1 MGETAFDTLKAIFG
15 GTFIEKATDLMTSL
29 LDALKTVFETQSV
42 RGMLTIF
49 ISVSIT
55 LLTLYLFIE
64 IANRV
69 TTEQLTFE
77 RLILILVKFF
87 AAFFILANIQQ
98 IVTVSFNISVAVYEM
113 VENSVKDSLG
123 DGNSYGGLKFFPE
136 VNSDPSKFPDEFSEE
151 IEEKFEKANY
161 GDGIMDYVHN
171 MSPFFTCLLF
181 KLFSF
186 VANVACF
193 LVVIGNAVSLIVRT
207 VFAPI
212 GMVQLMEDGS
222 KSAGIRYL
230 KKFLADGLTLAAI
243 LAVLYAVSRLQGGLI
258 AATIP
263 SGWNNELR
271 ITEDVLDGILN
282 LGAMGS
288 GIGLMVLALQL
299 AAVGAMFKASQIAND
314 IVGV

>member
-1 MGETAFDTLKAIFG
+1 MGEIAFDTLKAIFG
-15 GTFIEKATDLMTSL
+15 GTFIEKTTRLMTSL
-29 LDALKTVFETQSV
+29 LDALKKLFAAQSV
-42 RGMLTIF
+42 KGMLTIF
-49 ISVSIT
+49 ISISIT

-64 IANRV
+64 VANRA

-87 AAFFILANIQQ
+87 AAFVILANIQQ
-98 IVTVSFNISVAVYEM
+98 IITVSFDISVGVYET
-113 VENSVKDSLG
+113 VETSVSESLK

-136 VNSDPSKFPDEFSEE
+136 VNDDPTKFPEKFTEE
-151 IEEKFEKANY
+151 IKKKFEEANY
-161 GDGIMDYVHN
+161 GDGIMDFVHN
-171 MSPFFTCLLF
+171 MSPFFTSLLF
-181 KLFSF
+181 KMCSF
-186 VANVACF
+186 VANIACY
-193 LVVIGNAVSLIVRT
+193 LVVIGNAISLITRT
-207 VFAPI
+207 IFAPI

-222 KSAGIRYL
+222 KSAGVRYL

-243 LAVLYAVSRLQGGLI
+243 LAVLYAVSLLQGGLI

-263 SGWNNELR
+263 EDWNNTLS
-271 ITEDVLDGILN
+271 ITEPVLDGILN

-288 GIGLMVLALQL
+288 GVGLMMAAIQL